1 MRDPAIRL
9 VDQAVA
15 LQSVAEQIR
24 EGFRNRDCALAV
36 PGALVRVEEALRTL
50 DHALHDVATTF
61 MPPVAMDEHVAM
73 RFAFAASDWPGSIA
87 GVGPSHEGQIELL
100 TVLHDAAATLDRA
113 GGECRRAA
121 HLLAASMD
129 RPG

>member
-9 VDQAVA
+9 VDQAVT

-24 EGFRNRDCALAV
+24 EGFRNRECALVV
-36 PGALVRVEEALRTL
+36 PGVLVRVEEALRTL
-50 DHALHDVATTF
+50 DHALNDVAATF
-61 MPPVAMDEHVAM
+61 MPPVEMDERIAM

-87 GVGPSHEGQIELL
+87 GAGPSYERQIELL
-100 TVLHDAAATLDRA
+100 TALHDAAATLDQA
-113 GGECRRAA
+113 GAGCRRAA

-129 RPG
+129 RRG

>member
-24 EGFRNRDCALAV
+24 EGCRNRDCALVV
-36 PGALVRVEEALRTL
+36 PGVLVRVEEALRTL
-50 DHALHDVATTF
+50 DHALHDVAGTF
-61 MPPVAMDEHVAM
+61 MPPVEMDQRVAM

-87 GVGPSHEGQIELL
+87 GAGPSYEGQIELL
-100 TVLHDAAATLDRA
+100 TALHDAAATLDQA
-113 GGECRRAA
+113 GTGCRRAA

-129 RPG
+129 RRG